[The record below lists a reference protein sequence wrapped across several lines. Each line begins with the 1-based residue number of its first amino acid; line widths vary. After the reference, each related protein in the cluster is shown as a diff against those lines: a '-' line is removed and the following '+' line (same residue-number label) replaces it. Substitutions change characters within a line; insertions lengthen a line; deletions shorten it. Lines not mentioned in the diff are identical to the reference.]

1 MAVGIPGAPGTD
13 VVVRRGL
20 SFLEI
25 RYNVS
30 AGGYDPLIWLI
41 NPDLAGVAGVPNW
54 YWKTVADT
62 VVEQDAAEKAATD
75 AAIALRRRSPV
86 IDLNPSRP
94 VNPVVLRKFLVNAGF
109 PDTLVVTVIPDPT
122 DPLLATAVR
131 IQLPA
136 NPNSEQLAT
145 LEVYIGMTYV
155 RPPAYMNPCGRSPN
169 GTIWRMAMTDAG
181 LLSTSAIP

>member
-1 MAVGIPGAPGTD
+1 MAVGVPGAPGTD
-13 VVVRRGL
+13 TVVKRGT
-20 SFLEI
+20 SFLNV

-30 AGGYDPLIWLI
+30 AGGYDVLVWLI
-41 NPDLAGVAGVPNW
+41 NPDLAPVAGVPNW

-75 AAIALRRRSPV
+75 AAIDLRRRSPV
-86 IDLNPSRP
+86 IDFNPSRP
-94 VNPVVLRKFLVNAGF
+94 INPVVLRKFLINAGF
-109 PDTLVVTVIPDPT
+109 SDLLTVTPIPDPI

-136 NPNSEQLAT
+136 IPNSEQLAT
-145 LEVYIGMTYV
+145 LAVYVGVTYV

-169 GTIWRMAMTDAG
+169 GTIWRMAVTDAG
-181 LLSTSAIP
+181 LLSTTAIP